1 MSKKNHSNLSCSL
14 VKTLKSLQFT
24 NCKYDYNKIDQF
36 VVFLLSNICVSKE
49 ILFYLTDCNPSKS
62 ITMKLFI
69 VASLLVAACVSAQDV
84 AYEADNYVYDTVNR
98 DGGHGGSYGAPEPVY
113 GAPSQ
118 SYGAPSYGGGHG
130 RGGDVDPHT
139 SVRIS

>member
-1 MSKKNHSNLSCSL
+1 MSY
-14 VKTLKSLQFT
+14 FE
-24 NCKYDYNKIDQF
+24 
-36 VVFLLSNICVSKE
+36 LLSNICVSKE

-62 ITMKLFI
+62 TKMKLFI

-84 AYEADNYVYDTVNR
+84 AYEADNYVYDQVNR
-98 DGGHGGSYGAPEPVY
+98 DGGHGGSYGAPEPLY

-139 SVRIS
+139 SVRINQ